1 MLLNK
6 AVSKGSRRA
15 MVFLAEMYMSGE
27 EIPRDV
33 QKGIRYFTRAANAG
47 DVYAMNRLAIST

>member
-1 MLLNK
+1 
-6 AVSKGSRRA
+6 